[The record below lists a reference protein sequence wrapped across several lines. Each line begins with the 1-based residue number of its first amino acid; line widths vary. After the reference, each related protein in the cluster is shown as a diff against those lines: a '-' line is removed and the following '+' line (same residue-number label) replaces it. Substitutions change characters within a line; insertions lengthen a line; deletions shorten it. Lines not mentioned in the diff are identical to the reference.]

1 MTEQDFTTV
10 AGRLRHLRQLAG
22 YKSAAAAAKAMDIPY
37 SSYVSKEN
45 GQTGVRAD
53 DAARFA
59 KKFKGSL
66 DWLLSGEGSPRTTAG
81 ADNSTAV
88 QPVGEGLP
96 VIGKVQAGYWFDT
109 SVVDEDPEPEH
120 IPVMRNA
127 RYARARQYALRVVG
141 TSMNLVVEDGNYV
154 TCVDFAESG
163 LELSPGQIVHVDRHR
178 DGGQLVETTI
188 KQVERREGRW
198 FLVPRSSDPKWQAVE
213 LNEGEVV
220 VRGVVTGAYFPI
232 SSSL

>member
-1 MTEQDFTTV
+1 MKQRDFNTV
-10 AGRLRHLRQLAG
+10 AGRLRHLRLLAG
-22 YKSAAAAAKAMDIPY
+22 YSSAADAAKAMNIPY

-66 DWLLSGEGSPRTTAG
+66 DWLLTGEGTPISSAE
-81 ADNSTAV
+81 ADRAEAV

-109 SVVDEDPEPEH
+109 SVVDEHPEPEYV
-120 IPVMRNA
+120 PVMRNV

-198 FLVPRSSDPKWQAVE
+198 FLVPRSSDPKWQPVE

-220 VRGVVTGAYFPI
+220 VRGIVTGAYFPI
-232 SSSL
+232 SASL